1 MIDLISKN
9 NDDDNLDRVEEIYLT
24 EQQCIHW
31 VSTDTPR
38 PDIFDTPEG
47 RVVLKNIRPAEKTR
61 PSILMQLGPLAEA
74 ALGPAWKQRA
84 SQQAALPP
92 SPTVPV
98 RKLDRPADAVWTFFY
113 HGCLVIGIHDDG
125 TVVGRFTHMW
135 YYEKYRVTPDG
146 VLLNNNRPIAEQ
158 YMANVP
164 AERIYGLF
172 KSALTNWVKR
182 GEGRKMPV
190 GIRRLKRSIDCS
202 PSGDDLDRK
211 ERFRPGDSI
220 TIHASDLF

>member
-9 NDDDNLDRVEEIYLT
+9 NDDNLDRVEEIYLT
-24 EQQCIHW
+24 EQQYTRW
-31 VSTDTPR
+31 MSADTPR
-38 PDIFDTPEG
+38 TDIFETPEG
-47 RVVLKNIRPAEKTR
+47 RVVLKNIRPAAKPQ
-61 PSILMQLGPLAEA
+61 PSLLMQIGPLAEA
-74 ALGPAWKQRA
+74 VLGPEWKQRA
-84 SQQAALPP
+84 SQQAAL
-92 SPTVPV
+92 SSSSAVPA

-113 HGCLVIGIHDDG
+113 HGCMVIGVHDDG

-135 YYEKYRVTPDG
+135 SCERYRVTPDG

-164 AERIYGLF
+164 AERILDLF
-172 KSALTNWVKR
+172 KSGLTNWVKR

-190 GIRRLKRSIDCS
+190 GIRRLKKSIDNC
-202 PSGDDLDRK
+202 PAAGDRLHRK

-220 TIHASDLF
+220 TIYASDLF